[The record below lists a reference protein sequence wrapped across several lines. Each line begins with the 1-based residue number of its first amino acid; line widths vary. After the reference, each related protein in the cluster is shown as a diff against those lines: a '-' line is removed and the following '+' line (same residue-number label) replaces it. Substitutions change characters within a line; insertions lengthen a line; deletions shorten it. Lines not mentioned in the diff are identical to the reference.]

1 MGEPQMPAVSP
12 AAQTQARNVYRTGS
26 RALNDAVL
34 LAGTDKPGWEP
45 QIWLI
50 CI

>member
-1 MGEPQMPAVSP
+1 
-12 AAQTQARNVYRTGS
+12 
-26 RALNDAVL
+26 LNDAVF
-34 LAGTDKPGWEP
+34 LAGTDKPGWEL